1 MTLPAHPRPWRRGS
15 LFASGPRRPLDRQ
28 ERARFRY
35 LLRAHARAGRL
46 SAKAEWVGQALLK
59 RLSEDGR
66 CDPCH
71 ETLARDAGCSA
82 RTVRRAIAALQSLG
96 LLRWQT
102 RLVWTG
108 WRTEQTSNAYE
119 LIPRAAPPPPSCG
132 GQSVRQTRKKD
143 ITTVQAILLED
154 AAAARA
160 ALARRRAVIEERL
173 LGKGKRKCR
182 AFLRA

>member
-1 MTLPAHPRPWRRGS
+1 MILPAHPRPWRRGS

-35 LLRAHARAGRL
+35 LLRAHARAGRV

-102 RLVWTG
+102 RLVRTG
-108 WRTEQTSNAYE
+108 WPEQTSNAYE

-173 LGKGKRKCR
+173 LGKGKRKRR